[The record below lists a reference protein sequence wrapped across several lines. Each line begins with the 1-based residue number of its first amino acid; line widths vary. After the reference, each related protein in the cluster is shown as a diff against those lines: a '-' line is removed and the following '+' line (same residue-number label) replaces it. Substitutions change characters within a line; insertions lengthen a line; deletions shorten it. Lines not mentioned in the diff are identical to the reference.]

1 MAERREELRT
11 SGSSREKS
19 SDISVRRISHALYI
33 LPYHYEPLRQ
43 ADSFRILLLHPG
55 DKDDPIKCSLALED
69 IKTAA
74 PYEAISYVWGDPND
88 KEQITCDRRSIS
100 ITVNLRTALQRFRLP
115 DKAQRLWADAICINQ
130 QDEKERGHQVT
141 IMGRIFKS
149 ARRVLVWLGPDID
162 GEAEDNFAL
171 LREVCDVVTN
181 SLEKYGSHSAIPD
194 VPPEDLY
201 QYNGLRWI
209 SLARMFDLPWFTRLW
224 IIQEVGLA
232 RHALMF
238 YGNAEIEWS
247 AVYRAA
253 WYINRNMTAIRRSF
267 NVRAYHAVDIAEV
280 FSLKKGETQTPYCED
295 FAEVLYTA
303 CGSLASDPRDY
314 IYAFLAHPTAKSEA
328 GTIVPADYTL
338 STQQLY
344 ELLAIS
350 HIEQRQDLHILSFTQ
365 NTADTIQDGTP
376 SWPPRWHL
384 GLPVAVFAYSNSG
397 RVWYDAAAGS
407 KLWFAASAGHG
418 VLHLRGLVFDAI
430 SFCSETLHTAAI
442 SLLGPMSS
450 QITGANVVIKLSTQF
465 IDTTLPLV
473 YPQADR
479 LKAFVLTL
487 SAGRGWLIKD
497 VENDGLATHLADF
510 AAYQNRAYDIARSVS
525 GPSEENSQP
534 RRDAGDGDWY
544 PYARRASRI
553 CNNRR
558 LFISKKGYLGL
569 GPKVLQEGDLCCIL
583 YGAKTPFILRR
594 RDDHYI
600 LLGAS
605 YIHGIMRG
613 EAMEMLRKGELQ
625 EQTFEIH

>member
-1 MAERREELRT
+1 M
-11 SGSSREKS
+11 
-19 SDISVRRISHALYI
+19 

-43 ADSFRILLLHPG
+43 ADSFRTLLLHPG
-55 DKDDPIKCSLALED
+55 EQDDPITCSLALED

-74 PYEAISYVWGDPND
+74 SYEAISYAWGNSNNQR
-88 KEQITCDRRSIS
+88 QITCDRRSIY
-100 ITVNLRTALQRFRLP
+100 ITASLWTALQRQRLP
-115 DKAQRLWADAICINQ
+115 DKARRLWADAICINQ

-181 SLEKYGSHSAIPD
+181 SLEKYGSYSAIPD

-201 QYNGLRWI
+201 QYDELRWT
-209 SLARMFDLPWFTRLW
+209 SLARMFDLPWFSRLW

-232 RHALMF
+232 RYALMF

-253 WYINRNMTAIRRSF
+253 KDISQRMTAIGRSF
-267 NVRAYHAVDIAEV
+267 NVRVYHVVDIVDV
-280 FSLKKGETQTPYCED
+280 FSFKEGETQIPYCED
-295 FAEVLYTA
+295 FVDVLYTA

-344 ELLAIS
+344 ELLAIR
-350 HIEQRQDLHILSFTQ
+350 HIEQRQDLHILSFIQ
-365 NTADTIQDGTP
+365 HAADTIQDGTP
-376 SWPPRWHL
+376 SWPPRWYL
-384 GLPVAVFAYSNSG
+384 GRPVTVFVTDLG

-407 KLWFAASAGHG
+407 KFWFAASAGHG

-430 SFCSETLHTAAI
+430 SFCSETLHKAAL

-450 QITGANVVIKLSTQF
+450 QITGANVLRKLSTQF
-465 IDTTLPLV
+465 IDTTPPLV

-487 SAGRGWLIKD
+487 SAGRGWFIND

-525 GPSEENSQP
+525 SPSEENSQP

-544 PYARRASRI
+544 RYARRAFGVCDR
-553 CNNRR
+553 RR
-558 LFISKKGYLGL
+558 LFISKRGYLGL
-569 GPKVLQEGDLCCIL
+569 GPRVLQEGDLCCIL
-583 YGAKTPFILRR
+583 YGATMPFILRR

-600 LLGAS
+600 LLGQS

-613 EAMEMLRKGELQ
+613 EAMEMLRNGELQ